1 MSYFQRKLWFADQ
14 NGQHQ
19 LKQDDLLMR
28 REPIVVLGEP
38 GMGKTELLKE
48 LSAKD
53 GNAFCRAQQLI
64 NKPRPETLLGDNE
77 RLVIDALDEVS
88 AQSDGDA
95 VDLVLRKLGELD
107 YPPFILSCRVADWR
121 AAISAQAIADQYDDV
136 PPLEVHLTPL
146 DEDEQ
151 YELLTQLLNGD
162 AKRARTLLDHFVRF
176 GLDFLGNPQ
185 TLKLVAALPK
195 DKLLPAT
202 SGALFEDAID
212 TLRKEHNRL
221 KNELPHDVVLDAA
234 GAAFS
239 ALILTSNARIT
250 DQPSGAID
258 PADKALPL
266 AEVEAFDNGHV
277 KLAANTKLFATDLD
291 GLTYTHR
298 RIGEFVG
305 ARWLAARADTRA
317 KRQRLLRLFQSHGLV
332 PASLRG
338 LHAWLARDPQLAEA
352 VIDAD
357 PMGVV
362 EYGDAEALAP
372 EQARRLFTALERLSA
387 NNPRFS
393 GWQEYRAAVLVM
405 PPLMSEVARVISNS
419 GAEFGLR
426 AFLLQQL
433 KGAPT
438 AESQRALLRELML
451 DEAEPYGIRH
461 ESAQVLV
468 ALGGENWPMLL
479 EELRQQVRKDA
490 LRLAYELIDDIG
502 VEAFSDE
509 QIVAIVFAHDGLS
522 VCPIG
527 SEAERNPVLGLFY
540 PLAKEVP
547 VARLDGLLDHF
558 ATQAEILLPEYAD
571 IEENSLID
579 LQYALVL
586 RRLKNDHPVEPLRLW
601 QWLEPFDRPAS
612 YQRDQGREVG
622 EWLNENPS
630 VRRAIQRHVLINK
643 AGYKNISQRAWPLQ
657 RGVIDLYPTQAEIIS
672 LLQTLNSNDRADE
685 RWREIIML
693 GRTWGEEGKSLR
705 EAAKPF
711 AQHRPDLLTWVAS
724 LAERKIPK
732 WERKQEENKRQRRA
746 KQAAKFAE
754 HRRDFV
760 ANIERVK
767 SGQYSWILSPAQ
779 AYLKRFRDVG
789 DGVPAHERATEWLGE
804 EISAAACEG
813 FESFLQT
820 RPPRPSAKDISLSY
834 AQNKRWPTGDIIVV
848 ALAER
853 VRTRLEPFEGVS
865 SERLAAGLFECWHT
879 AIGDHAGLQE
889 LAPKIEIELKRRE
902 RWKQVVRLYI
912 EPQLRRQVQHVD
924 HLWAFMRSDDGGF
937 GADLAENWL
946 THYPDMSV
954 EAESE
959 MIDRLLRSN
968 RRDALRELVVDRQE
982 REIDD
987 ERRRNWQAIALIVDF
1002 DVARAWLGSVIEPE
1016 LLWHF
1021 RDRSGHGRRYEG
1033 TGSFLSIN
1041 QLAWMIA
1048 TFREQWPEVSWPNSE
1063 MIGDVNPWDAS
1074 EYIRTLITRL
1084 GSDVSTEA
1092 VAALTTLR
1100 DAHEDSYTWAL
1111 RMVSAEQWQKQA
1123 DESYAPPTLDQIK
1136 MILDDGPPNSVADL
1150 CSIVVDE
1157 MRELARRLRGSSED
1171 EANLYWTDNG
1181 RPRSENECRD
1191 RTVALIRGHLEPLS
1205 IYPANEADM
1214 PQDKRADIVFQHNGL
1229 WLPVEAKKQQ
1239 HPKLWT
1245 AIDNQLEALYTSHWQ
1260 AQGQGVFLIFW
1271 FGSSYRVPT
1280 RPCFGSKPSNAAELQ
1295 LALDQHSAV
1304 MTGRVEVVVL
1314 DLSR

>member
-1 MSYFQRKLWFADQ
+1 MH
-14 NGQHQ
+14 N
-19 LKQDDLLMR
+19 
-28 REPIVVLGEP
+28 EPIVVLGEP

-48 LSAKD
+48 LSAKG

-64 NKPRPETLLGDNE
+64 NKPRPETLLGDKE
-77 RLVIDALDEVS
+77 RLIIDALDEVS

-95 VDLVLRKLGELD
+95 VNLVLRKLGELD
-107 YPPFILSCRVADWR
+107 YPPFIISCRVADWR
-121 AAISAQAIADQYDDV
+121 AAISAQAIADQYDDL

-146 DEDEQ
+146 DKDEQ
-151 YELLTQLLNGD
+151 YELLTQLLIGD
-162 AKRARTLLDHFVRF
+162 AKRARTLLDHFMRF

-185 TLKLVAALPK
+185 TLKLIAALPK
-195 DKLLPAT
+195 DRLLPAT
-202 SGALFEDAID
+202 SGALFENAID

-221 KNELPHDVVLDAA
+221 KTELPHDVVLDAA

-239 ALILTSNARIT
+239 ALILTSNSRIT

-266 AEVEAFDNGHV
+266 AEVEAFDHGHV
-277 KLAANTKLFATDLD
+277 QLAANTKIFATDLD

-305 ARWLAARADTRA
+305 ARWLASRADTRA
-317 KRQRLLRLFQSHGLV
+317 KRQRLLGLFRSHGLV

-338 LHAWLARDPQLAEA
+338 LHAWLARNRQLAKA

-362 EYGDAEALAP
+362 EYGDAEELAP
-372 EQARRLFTALERLSA
+372 EQARRLFTALERLST
-387 NNPRFS
+387 NNPRFN
-393 GWQEYRAAVLVM
+393 GWQEYRAAALVM
-405 PPLMSEVARVISNS
+405 PPLMSEVARVISNTE
-419 GAEFGLR
+419 AEFGLR

-438 AESQRALLRELML
+438 AESRRTLLRELML
-451 DEAEPYGIRH
+451 NEAEPYGIRH

-479 EELRQQVRKDA
+479 EELRQQIRKDA

-502 VEAFSDE
+502 VETFSDE

-522 VCPIG
+522 VCPLG
-527 SEAERNPVLGLFY
+527 AVAERNTVLGLFY
-540 PLAKEVP
+540 PLAREVP
-547 VARLDGLLDHF
+547 ISRLDGLLDHL
-558 ATQAEILLPEYAD
+558 AAQADMLLPEYAD

-579 LQYALVL
+579 LQYSLVL
-586 RRLKNDHPVEPLRLW
+586 RRLKNGHPVEPIRLW
-601 QWLEPFDRPAS
+601 KWLEPFDRPAS
-612 YQRDQGREVG
+612 YQREQGKEVG
-622 EWLNENPS
+622 EWLKGTPS
-630 VRRAIQRHVLINK
+630 VRRAIQQHVLINK
-643 AGYKNISQRAWPLQ
+643 AGYKSISQRAWPLQ
-657 RGVIDLYPTQAEIIS
+657 LGAINLYPTQDDIIS
-672 LLQTLNSNDRADE
+672 LLQTLDPNDRTDE

-693 GRTWGEEGKSLR
+693 GRTWGDEGKALR
-705 EAAKPF
+705 EAAKLF
-711 AQHRPDLLTWVAS
+711 AHHRSDLLTWIDN

-754 HRRDFV
+754 HRRNFF
-760 ANIERVK
+760 ANIEKVK
-767 SGQYSWILSPAQ
+767 LGQLRWILWPAQ
-779 AYLKRFRDVG
+779 AYFKRFWDI
-789 DGVPAHERATEWLGE
+789 DNDVPAHERVAEWLGE
-804 EISAAACEG
+804 EIAEAARIG
-813 FESFLQT
+813 FESFLQAY
-820 RPPRPSAKDISLSY
+820 PPRPNAKTIALSY
-834 AQNKRWPTGDIIVV
+834 AKSKRWPSGDIIVA

-853 VRTRLEPFEGVS
+853 VRTSSEPFKGVS

-879 AIGDHAGLQE
+879 AISDHVGL
-889 LAPKIEIELKRRE
+889 KEITAKVESELKQRG
-902 RWKQVVRLYI
+902 RWEQVVRLYI
-912 EPQLRRQVQHVD
+912 QPQLKLQVNHVD
-924 HLWAFMRSDDGGF
+924 HLQALMRSDNGDF

-946 THYPDMSV
+946 IHYPDMSV
-954 EAESE
+954 AAESE

-968 RRDALRELVVDRQE
+968 RRDALRELVVDRLE
-982 REIDD
+982 RKMNN

-1002 DVARAWLGSVIEPE
+1002 DVARARLGNEIEPE

-1021 RDRSGHGRRYEG
+1021 RDRSGHGKRYNG
-1033 TGSFLSIN
+1033 TDSFLSIN
-1041 QLAWMIA
+1041 QLVWLIA
-1048 TFREQWPEVSWPNSE
+1048 TFREQWPQISWPNSE
-1063 MIGDVNPWDAS
+1063 MVGDVNPWDAS

-1092 VAALTTLR
+1092 VTALTALR

-1111 RMVSAEQWQKQA
+1111 RTVSAEQLQKQA
-1123 DESYAPPTLDQIK
+1123 DKSYTPPTLDQIK

-1150 CSIVVDE
+1150 CSIVADE

-1171 EANLYWTDNG
+1171 EVNLYWTDNG
-1181 RPRSENECRD
+1181 CPRSENECRD
-1191 RTVALIRGHLEPLS
+1191 RTVALLRGHLAPLS

-1214 PQDKRADIVFQHNGL
+1214 PQDKRADIVFQHNDL
-1229 WLPVEAKKQQ
+1229 WLPVEAKRQQ

-1271 FGSSYRVPT
+1271 FGSGYRVPT

-1314 DLSR
+1314 DLTR

>member
-19 LKQDDLLMR
+19 LNQDDLLMR
-28 REPIVVLGEP
+28 SQPIVVLGEP
-38 GMGKTELLKE
+38 GMGKTELLTE
-48 LSAKD
+48 LSAKE
-53 GNAFCRAQQLI
+53 GNVFCRAQQLI
-64 NKPRPETLLGDNE
+64 NKRRPETLLGDNK

-121 AAISAQAIADQYDDV
+121 AAISAQAIADQYDDM
-136 PPLEVHLTPL
+136 PPLEVHITPL
-146 DEDEQ
+146 DENEQ
-151 YELLTQLLNGD
+151 YELLTQLLIGD
-162 AKRARTLLDHFVRF
+162 AKRARTLLDHFARF

-185 TLKLVAALPK
+185 TLKLIAALPN
-195 DKLLPAT
+195 DRRLPAT
-202 SGALFEDAID
+202 SGALFENAID

-221 KNELPHDVVLDAA
+221 KNELPHDAALDAA

-239 ALILTSNARIT
+239 ALILTSNARII

-266 AEVEAFDNGHV
+266 AEVEAFDNGNV

-305 ARWLAARADTRA
+305 ARWLAGRADTRA
-317 KRQRLLRLFQSHGLV
+317 KRQRLLRLFWSHGLV

-338 LHAWLARDPQLAEA
+338 LHAWLARDPQLAKA

-393 GWQEYRAAVLVM
+393 GWKEYRAAALVT

-438 AESQRALLRELML
+438 AEGQRTLLRELMFN
-451 DEAEPYGIRH
+451 EAEPYGIRH

-468 ALGGENWPMLL
+468 ALGGENWSSLL
-479 EELRQQVRKDA
+479 EELRLQVHEDA
-490 LRLAYELIDDIG
+490 LRLACELIDDIG
-502 VEAFSDE
+502 VEVLSDE
-509 QIVAIVFAHDGLS
+509 QIVAVVFAYEGLS
-522 VCPIG
+522 ICPIAPK
-527 SEAERNPVLGLFY
+527 AERNTVLGVFY
-540 PLAKEVP
+540 PLAREAP
-547 VARLDGLLDHF
+547 LARLDGLLDHF
-558 ATQAEILLPEYAD
+558 AAQSDMLLSEYAD

-586 RRLKNDHPVEPLRLW
+586 RRLKNGHPVEPLRLW

-612 YQRDQGREVG
+612 YQRDQGREIG
-622 EWLNENPS
+622 EWLKENPP
-630 VRRAIQRHVLINK
+630 VRRAIQQHVLINK
-643 AGYKNISQRAWPLQ
+643 VGPKKISQRAWPLQ

-672 LLQTLNSNDRADE
+672 LLQTLSSNDRTDE

-705 EAAKPF
+705 EAAKSF
-711 AQHRPDLLTWVAS
+711 AQHRPDLLTWIAGLV
-724 LAERKIPK
+724 ERKIPE

-746 KQAAKFAE
+746 KQAVKFAE
-754 HRRDFV
+754 HRRDFF

-789 DGVPAHERATEWLGE
+789 NDVPAHERVAEWLGK
-804 EISAAACEG
+804 EISAAAFEG
-813 FESFLQT
+813 FESFLQA
-820 RPPRPSAKDISLSY
+820 RPSRPSAKDISLSY
-834 AQNKRWPTGDIIVV
+834 AQSKRLQAGDIIVA

-853 VRTRLEPFEGVS
+853 ERTSPEPFKGVS

-879 AIGDHAGLQE
+879 GIAEHSGLKE
-889 LAPKIEIELKRRE
+889 LASKIEIELKRRE

-912 EPQLRRQVQHVD
+912 EPQLRLRAQHINR
-924 HLWAFMRSDDGGF
+924 LWAFMRGDDGSF

-946 THYPDMSV
+946 VRYPDISS
-954 EAESE
+954 EAEVE
-959 MIDRLLRSN
+959 MIDRLLCSN
-968 RRDALRELVVDRQE
+968 RRNALRSLLADRQN
-982 REIDD
+982 REMSD
-987 ERRRNWQAIALIVDF
+987 ERRRNWEAVALLIDF
-1002 DVARAWLGSVIEPE
+1002 EMAKKRLGDVIKPE
-1016 LLWHF
+1016 LLWHLQA
-1021 RDRSGHGRRYEG
+1021 RVGHGRHNKETG
-1033 TGSFLSIN
+1033 TFLSVD
-1041 QLAWMIA
+1041 QLTWMIA
-1048 TFREQWPEVSWPNSE
+1048 TFREQWPEVNRPVGVTT
-1063 MIGDVNPWDAS
+1063 GDTNPWDAS
-1074 EYIRTLITRL
+1074 QYIRALITRL
-1084 GSDVSTEA
+1084 GNDISTEA
-1092 VAALTTLR
+1092 VTSLTALK
-1100 DAHEDSYTWAL
+1100 DAPEDGYTWAL
-1111 RMVSAEQWQKQA
+1111 RMVSAEQRQKQA
-1123 DESYAPPTLDQIK
+1123 DEGYIPPTLDQIK
-1136 MILDDGPPNSVADL
+1136 AVLNDGLPGSVADL
-1150 CSIVVDE
+1150 RAVVVDE
-1157 MRELARRLRGSSED
+1157 MRELAKRLRGSSED
-1171 EANLYWTDNG
+1171 EVNLYWKDNG
-1181 RPRSENECRD
+1181 KPRIENECRD
-1191 RTVALIRGHLEPLS
+1191 RAVIMLRGYLDPLS
-1205 IYPANEADM
+1205 IYPASEADM
-1214 PQDKRADIVFQHNGL
+1214 PQDKRADIVFQYKSL
-1229 WLPVEAKKQQ
+1229 LLPVEAKRQQ
-1239 HPKLWT
+1239 HQDLWT
-1245 AIDNQLEALYTSHWQ
+1245 AIDKQLEALYSSHWQ
-1260 AQGQGVFLIFW
+1260 AQGQGVFIVFW
-1271 FGSSYRVPT
+1271 FGSGYCVPK
-1280 RPCFGSKPSNAAELQ
+1280 RPCGGAKPSNAAELQ
-1295 LALDQHSAV
+1295 LALEQHLAV
-1304 MTGRVEVVVL
+1304 KMGRVEVVVF

>member
-1 MSYFQRKLWFADQ
+1 MHS
-14 NGQHQ
+14 G
-19 LKQDDLLMR
+19 
-28 REPIVVLGEP
+28 PIVVLGEP

-48 LSAKD
+48 LSAKG

-64 NKPRPETLLGDNE
+64 NKPRPEILLGDKE
-77 RLVIDALDEVS
+77 RLIIDALDEVS

-95 VDLVLRKLGELD
+95 VNLVLRKLGELD
-107 YPPFILSCRVADWR
+107 YPPFIISCRVADWR
-121 AAISAQAIADQYDDV
+121 AAISAQAIADQYDDL

-146 DEDEQ
+146 DKDEQ
-151 YELLTQLLNGD
+151 YELLTQLLIGD
-162 AKRARTLLDHFVRF
+162 AKRARTLLDHFMQF

-185 TLKLVAALPK
+185 TLKLIAALPK
-195 DKLLPAT
+195 DRLLPAT
-202 SGALFEDAID
+202 SGALFENAID

-221 KNELPHDVVLDAA
+221 KTELPHDVVLDAA

-239 ALILTSNARIT
+239 ALILTSNSRIT
-250 DQPSGAID
+250 DQPSGVID

-291 GLTYTHR
+291 GLTYAHR

-305 ARWLAARADTRA
+305 ARWLATRADTRA
-317 KRQRLLRLFQSHGLV
+317 KRQRLLGLFRSHGLV

-338 LHAWLARDPQLAEA
+338 LHAWLARNQQLAEA
-352 VIDAD
+352 VINTD

-362 EYGDAEALAP
+362 EYGDAEELAP
-372 EQARRLFTALERLSA
+372 EQARRLFTALERLST

-393 GWQEYRAAVLVM
+393 GWQEYRAAALVT
-405 PPLMSEVARVISNS
+405 PPLMGEVARVISNS

-438 AESQRALLRELML
+438 AESQRTLLRELVL

-522 VCPIG
+522 VCQI
-527 SEAERNPVLGLFY
+527 EAEEERNTVLGLFY
-540 PLAKEVP
+540 PLAREVP

-558 ATQAEILLPEYAD
+558 AAQAEILLPEYTD

-586 RRLKNDHPVEPLRLW
+586 RRLRSEQPVEPLRLW
-601 QWLEPFDRPAS
+601 QWLEPFYRPAS
-612 YQRDQGREVG
+612 YQRDQGREIG
-622 EWLNENPS
+622 EWLTENPS
-630 VRRAIQRHVLINK
+630 VRLAIQRHVLLNK
-643 AGYKNISQRAWPLQ
+643 AGDKSISQRAWPLQ
-657 RGVIDLYPTQAEIIS
+657 LGVINLYPTQDDIIS
-672 LLQTLNSNDRADE
+672 LLHTLDPNDRTDE
-685 RWREIIML
+685 RWREIIKL
-693 GRTWGEEGKSLR
+693 GRTWGDEGKALR
-705 EAAKPF
+705 EAAKLF
-711 AQHRPDLLTWVAS
+711 AHHRSDLLTWIDN

-732 WERKQEENKRQRRA
+732 WERKQEENRRQHRA

-754 HRRDFV
+754 HRRDFF
-760 ANIERVK
+760 ANIEKVK
-767 SGQYSWILSPAQ
+767 SGQFRWILSPAQ
-779 AYLKRFRDVG
+779 AYLKRFHDID
-789 DGVPAHERATEWLGE
+789 DGVPAHERVAEWLGE
-804 EISAAACEG
+804 EISAATRIG
-813 FESFLQT
+813 FESFLQAY
-820 RPPRPSAKDISLSY
+820 PPRPNAKTIALSY
-834 AQNKRWPTGDIIVV
+834 AKSKRWPSGDIIVA

-853 VRTRLEPFEGVS
+853 VRILSEPFKGVS

-879 AIGDHAGLQE
+879 ANSDHAGLKE
-889 LAPKIEIELKRRE
+889 LTAKVESELKQRG
-902 RWKQVVRLYI
+902 RWEQVVRLYI
-912 EPQLRRQVQHVD
+912 QPQLKLQVNHVD
-924 HLWAFMRSDDGGF
+924 HLQALMRSDDGDF

-946 THYPDMSV
+946 IHYPDMSV
-954 EAESE
+954 AAESE

-968 RRDALRELVVDRQE
+968 RRDALRKLVVNRLE
-982 REIDD
+982 REMND

-1002 DVARAWLGSVIEPE
+1002 DVARVSLGNEIEPE

-1021 RDRSGHGRRYEG
+1021 RDRSGHGRRYNG

-1041 QLAWMIA
+1041 QLVWLID
-1048 TFREQWPEVSWPNSE
+1048 TFREQWPQTSWPNSE
-1063 MIGDVNPWDAS
+1063 MVGDINPWDAS

-1084 GSDVSTEA
+1084 GSDVSNEA
-1092 VAALTTLR
+1092 VTALTALR

-1111 RMVSAEQWQKQA
+1111 RTVSAEQLQKQA
-1123 DESYAPPTLDQIK
+1123 DKSYTPPTLDQIK

-1150 CSIVVDE
+1150 RAIVAE
-1157 MRELARRLRGSSED
+1157 ELRELGRRLRGSSED
-1171 EANLYWTDNG
+1171 EIDLYWTDG
-1181 RPRSENECRD
+1181 GLPHTENKCRD
-1191 RTVALIRGHLEPLS
+1191 RTVSLLRGHLAPLS
-1205 IYPANEADM
+1205 IYTANEADM
-1214 PQDKRADIVFQHNGL
+1214 PQDKRADIVFQHDAL
-1229 WLPVEAKKQQ
+1229 LLPLEAKRQQ
-1239 HPKLWT
+1239 HRDLWN
-1245 AIDNQLEALYTSHWQ
+1245 AIDGQLEAFYTGHWQ
-1260 AQGQGVFLIFW
+1260 AEGQGLFLVFW
-1271 FGSSYRVPT
+1271 FGSGYQVPA
-1280 RPCFGSKPSNAAELQ
+1280 PPGGGAKPTSADDLQ
-1295 LALDQHSAV
+1295 NKLEQHSSVKA
-1304 MTGRVEVVVL
+1304 GRVEVIVL

>member
-14 NGQHQ
+14 NDQHQ
-19 LKQDDLLMR
+19 LTQDDLLMHSG
-28 REPIVVLGEP
+28 PIVVLGEP

-48 LSAKD
+48 LSAKG

-64 NKPRPETLLGDNE
+64 NKPRPETLLGDKE
-77 RLVIDALDEVS
+77 RLIIDALDEVS

-95 VDLVLRKLGELD
+95 VNLVLRKLGELD
-107 YPPFILSCRVADWR
+107 YPPFIISCRVADWR
-121 AAISAQAIADQYDDV
+121 AAISAQAIADQYDDL

-146 DEDEQ
+146 DKDEQ
-151 YELLTQLLNGD
+151 YELLTQLLIGD

-185 TLKLVAALPK
+185 TLKLIAALPK
-195 DKLLPAT
+195 DRLLPAT
-202 SGALFEDAID
+202 SGALFENAID

-221 KNELPHDVVLDAA
+221 KTELPHDLVLDAA

-239 ALILTSNARIT
+239 ALILTSNSRIT

-258 PADKALPL
+258 PTDKALPL
-266 AEVEAFDNGHV
+266 AEIEAFDNGHV

-317 KRQRLLRLFQSHGLV
+317 KRQRLLRLFRSHGLV

-362 EYGDAEALAP
+362 EYGDAEALSP
-372 EQARRLFTALERLSA
+372 EQARQLFTALERLSTH
-387 NNPRFS
+387 NPRFS
-393 GWQEYRAAVLVM
+393 GWQEYRAAALVI
-405 PPLMSEVARVISNS
+405 PPLMSEVARVISNT

-438 AESQRALLRELML
+438 AESQRTLLRELML
-451 DEAEPYGIRH
+451 SEAEPYGIRH

-468 ALGGENWPMLL
+468 ALGGENWPVLL
-479 EELRQQVRKDA
+479 EELRQQIRKDA

-502 VEAFSDE
+502 VEALSDE

-522 VCPIG
+522 VCPIE
-527 SEAERNPVLGLFY
+527 SEAERNTVLGLFY
-540 PLAKEVP
+540 PLAREVP

-558 ATQAEILLPEYAD
+558 ATQAEVLLPEYAD

-579 LQYALVL
+579 LQYALLL
-586 RRLKNDHPVEPLRLW
+586 RRLKNDHAVEPLRLW
-601 QWLEPFDRPAS
+601 QWLEPFNRPAS
-612 YQRDQGREVG
+612 YQRDQGREIR
-622 EWLNENPS
+622 EWLNKNPL
-630 VRRAIQRHVLINK
+630 VRRAIQWHVLIDK

-657 RGVIDLYPTQAEIIS
+657 LGIINLYPTQDEIIS
-672 LLQTLNSNDRADE
+672 LLQTLDSNDRTDE

-693 GRTWGEEGKSLR
+693 GRTWGEEGKALR
-705 EAAKPF
+705 EAAKLF
-711 AQHRPDLLTWVAS
+711 AHHRSDLLTWIDN
-724 LAERKIPK
+724 LAERKIPE

-754 HRRDFV
+754 HRRDFF

-767 SGQYSWILSPAQ
+767 SGQYSWIHSPAQ
-779 AYLKRFRDVG
+779 AYLKRFRNIG
-789 DGVPAHERATEWLGE
+789 DNVPAHKRVAEWLGE
-804 EISAAACEG
+804 EIAAATRIG
-813 FESFLQT
+813 FEAFLQAY
-820 RPPRPSAKDISLSY
+820 PPRPSAKTIALSY
-834 AQNKRWPTGDIIVV
+834 AQSKCWPSGDIIVA

-853 VRTRLEPFEGVS
+853 ARTLSEPFEGVS

-879 AIGDHAGLQE
+879 AICDHAGLQE
-889 LAPKIEIELKRRE
+889 LAPKIEVELKHRE

-912 EPQLRRQVQHVD
+912 EPQLRQQVQHVD
-924 HLWAFMRSDDGGF
+924 HLRAFMRSDDSGF

-954 EAESE
+954 AAESE

-968 RRDALRELVVDRQE
+968 RRDALRELVVDRLE
-982 REIDD
+982 REIND
-987 ERRRNWQAIALIVDF
+987 ERRRNWQAVALIVDF
-1002 DVARAWLGSVIEPE
+1002 DVAFARLGNKIEPE

-1021 RDRSGHGRRYEG
+1021 RDRSGHGRRYNG

-1041 QLAWMIA
+1041 QLAWLIA
-1048 TFREQWPEVSWPNSE
+1048 TFREQWPQVGWPNSE
-1063 MIGDVNPWDAS
+1063 MVGDVNPWDAS

-1092 VAALTTLR
+1092 VAALTALR

-1111 RMVSAEQWQKQA
+1111 RMVSAEQLQKQA

-1150 CSIVVDE
+1150 RVIVAE
-1157 MRELARRLRGSSED
+1157 ELRELGRRLRGSSED
-1171 EANLYWTDNG
+1171 EIDLYWTDDG
-1181 RPRSENECRD
+1181 LPHTENKCRD
-1191 RTVALIRGHLEPLS
+1191 RTVSLLRGHLAPLS
-1205 IYPANEADM
+1205 IYTANEADM
-1214 PQDKRADIVFQHNGL
+1214 PQDKRADIVFQHDAL
-1229 WLPVEAKKQQ
+1229 LLPLEAKRQQ
-1239 HPKLWT
+1239 HRDLWN
-1245 AIDNQLEALYTSHWQ
+1245 AIDSQLETFYTGHWQ
-1260 AQGQGVFLIFW
+1260 AEGQGLFLVFW
-1271 FGSSYRVPT
+1271 FGSGYKISAPPGGEAKPT
-1280 RPCFGSKPSNAAELQ
+1280 SADDLQ
-1295 LALDQHSAV
+1295 NKLEQNSSVKA
-1304 MTGRVEVVVL
+1304 GRIEVIVL

>member
-1 MSYFQRKLWFADQ
+1 M
-14 NGQHQ
+14 
-19 LKQDDLLMR
+19 
-28 REPIVVLGEP
+28 
-38 GMGKTELLKE
+38 
-48 LSAKD
+48 
-53 GNAFCRAQQLI
+53 
-64 NKPRPETLLGDNE
+64 
-77 RLVIDALDEVS
+77 
-88 AQSDGDA
+88 
-95 VDLVLRKLGELD
+95 
-107 YPPFILSCRVADWR
+107 ADWR

-136 PPLEVHLTPL
+136 APLEVHLVPL

-151 YELLTQLLNGD
+151 HELLTQLIGN

-185 TLKLVAALPK
+185 TLELVAALPE
-195 DKLLPAT
+195 DRQLPTT
-202 SGALFEDAID
+202 SSDLFEDAIE
-212 TLRKEHNRL
+212 TLRKEHNPL
-221 KNELPHDVVLDAA
+221 KNELPHDAVIDAA

-239 ALILTSNARIT
+239 ALILTSNARII
-250 DQPSGAID
+250 DQPSGAINF
-258 PADKALPL
+258 ADKALPL

-338 LHAWLARDPQLAEA
+338 LHAWLARDPQLVEA

-357 PMGVV
+357 PIGVV
-362 EYGDAEALAP
+362 EYGDAEVLAP

-393 GWQEYRAAVLVM
+393 GWREYRAAALVT
-405 PPLMSEVARVISNS
+405 PPLMSEVERVISDS

-438 AESQRALLRELML
+438 AESQRTLLRELML
-451 DEAEPYGIRH
+451 NETEPYGIRH

-468 ALGGENWPMLL
+468 ALGGENWPVLL
-479 EELRQQVRKDA
+479 EELRQQVREDA

-509 QIVAIVFAHDGLS
+509 QIVTIIFAHDGLS

-527 SEAERNPVLGLFY
+527 SEAERNTVLGLFY
-540 PLAKEVP
+540 PLAREVP

-558 ATQAEILLPEYAD
+558 AAQADLLLPEYAG
-571 IEENSLID
+571 IEENSLLD

-586 RRLKNDHPVEPLRLW
+586 KRLKNDIPVEPLRLW
-601 QWLEPFDRPAS
+601 QWLEPFETQTS
-612 YQRDQGREVG
+612 YRRDQGKEIG
-622 EWLNENPS
+622 EWLKTNPQ
-630 VRRAIQRHVLINK
+630 VRQAIQRHALVDK
-643 AGYKNISQRAWPLQ
+643 VGDKNIRQRAWPLQ
-657 RGVIDLYPTQAEIIS
+657 WEGINLYPTQTEIVS
-672 LLQTLNSNDRADE
+672 LLQTLDPNDRTDE
-685 RWREIIML
+685 RWREIITL
-693 GRTWGEEGKSLR
+693 GRTWGEEGKALR

-711 AQHRPDLLTWVAS
+711 AQHRPDLLTWIDN
-724 LAERKIPK
+724 LAERKIPE
-732 WERKQEENKRQRRA
+732 WERKQEENNRQRSA

-754 HRRDFV
+754 HRRDFF

-767 SGQYSWILSPAQ
+767 SGQYSWIHSPAK
-779 AYLKRFRDVG
+779 AYLKHFWDIG
-789 DGVPAHERATEWLGE
+789 NDVPAHKRVAEWLGE
-804 EISAAACEG
+804 EIAAATRIG
-813 FESFLQT
+813 FEAFLQAY
-820 RPPRPSAKDISLSY
+820 PPRPSAKTIALSY
-834 AQNKRWPTGDIIVV
+834 AQSKRWPSSDIIVA

-853 VRTRLEPFEGVS
+853 ARTFSEPFEGVS
-865 SERLAAGLFECWHT
+865 SERLAAGLFECWRT

-889 LAPKIEIELKRRE
+889 LAPKIEVELKRRE

-924 HLWAFMRSDDGGF
+924 HLWALMRSDDGGF

-946 THYPDMSV
+946 NHYPDMSV

-1002 DVARAWLGSVIEPE
+1002 DVARAWLGSEIEPE

-1021 RDRSGHGRRYEG
+1021 RDRSGHGKRYEG
-1033 TGSFLSIN
+1033 TDPFLSIN

-1111 RMVSAEQWQKQA
+1111 RIVSAEQWQKQA
-1123 DESYAPPTLDQIK
+1123 DESYVPPTLDQIK

-1171 EANLYWTDNG
+1171 EVNLYWTDNG

-1191 RTVALIRGHLEPLS
+1191 RTVALLRGHLAPLS

-1280 RPCFGSKPSNAAELQ
+1280 RPCFGSKPSNATELK

-1304 MTGRVEVVVL
+1304 TTGRVEVVVL